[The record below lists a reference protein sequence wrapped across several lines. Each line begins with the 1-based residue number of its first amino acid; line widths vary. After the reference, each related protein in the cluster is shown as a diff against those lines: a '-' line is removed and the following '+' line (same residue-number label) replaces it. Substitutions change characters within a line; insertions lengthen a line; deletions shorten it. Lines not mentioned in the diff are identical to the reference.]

1 MVFVPSELGRKIGEL
16 VVKACADTNPC
27 NVGYIWSVKAAAL
40 DKSLREA
47 FDKATAVNPNI
58 KVVAEGESFYTTPN
72 GLKAA
77 QDMLTAHPDINV
89 ITGADQAIT
98 GALQAVQAANVA
110 DKVKLVGYGGGDV
123 AFKGIKSGERFGTV
137 MQAPATEGK
146 LGTEQFIQA
155 IRTGVPAA
163 GRRRPRQPARRRRRH
178 PGQRRQVP
186 DARGVA
192 GLTIAE
198 ERVMGQGDVHLEI
211 LEVGKSF
218 GGTRALDDVSIAIN
232 AGSVHAFVGENGAGK
247 STLGKI
253 VAGVF
258 PPDQGQLSL
267 RGEPV
272 SFRSPREALQ
282 RGIALVAQ
290 EVAVV
295 PQRTVAE
302 NVFLGNEPRRLGFVQ
317 RRRLREQFERLVA
330 DTGLDVPADAVVGSL
345 PLAKQQQ
352 VEILRA
358 LARDAELIVFDEPTA
373 ALSATEVQ
381 RFHEIVRG
389 LAAGGRTVILVSHFL
404 GEVLA
409 LADTVTVLRD
419 GRVVKTSPAAGETED
434 TLIAAML
441 GRSVSRTYP
450 PKQPPAA
457 DAPPALTVRDLTAA
471 GVTAPRSRSGPARSW
486 PSPASSAPAA
496 RSSPGRS
503 SARHPSTAGEM
514 TAGTTR
520 LTGTPLGSLRANVT
534 MIPES
539 RKDDG
544 LMLRRPV
551 RENVSLASLRSLG
564 RFGFVRRG
572 HGVDPR
578 EGRAAPGRRLERAR
592 DHPGGAVGRQP
603 AEAHVRARPARPP
616 DGAHRRRADARRRRR
631 RQARHLRAARRAW
644 RRAASRSC

>member
-1 MVFVPSELGRKIGEL
+1 MGE
-16 VVKACADTNPC
+16 
-27 NVGYIWSVKAAAL
+27 G
-40 DKSLREA
+40 
-47 FDKATAVNPNI
+47 
-58 KVVAEGESFYTTPN
+58 
-72 GLKAA
+72 
-77 QDMLTAHPDINV
+77 DI
-89 ITGADQAIT
+89 
-98 GALQAVQAANVA
+98 
-110 DKVKLVGYGGGDV
+110 
-123 AFKGIKSGERFGTV
+123 
-137 MQAPATEGK
+137 
-146 LGTEQFIQA
+146 
-155 IRTGVPAA
+155 
-163 GRRRPRQPARRRRRH
+163 
-178 PGQRRQVP
+178 
-186 DARGVA
+186 
-192 GLTIAE
+192 
-198 ERVMGQGDVHLEI
+198 HLEI
-211 LEVGKSF
+211 HEVGKSF
-218 GGTRALDDVSIAIN
+218 GGTRALDGVSIAIN

-272 SFRSPREALQ
+272 SFGSPREALQ

-317 RRRLREQFERLVA
+317 RSRLRERFERLVA
-330 DTGLDVPADAVVGSL
+330 DTGLVVPADAVVGSL
-345 PLAKQQQ
+345 PLAMQQQ

-358 LARDAELIVFDEPTA
+358 LAREAALIVFDEPTA

-404 GEVLA
+404 GEVLS
-409 LADTVTVLRD
+409 LSDTVTVLRD
-419 GRVVKTSPAAGETED
+419 GRVVKTSPAAGETEE
-434 TLIAAML
+434 TLMAAML

-457 DAPPALTVRDLTAA
+457 DAPSALTVRDLTAV
-471 GVTAPRSRSGPARSW
+471 GVTGASLEIRAGEIVALAGLVGAGRSELARAIFGA
-486 PSPASSAPAA
+486 SPA
-496 RSSPGRS
+496 
-503 SARHPSTAGEM
+503 TAGEM
-514 TAGTTR
+514 TAGSTR

-572 HGVDPR
+572 MESTRAKDALRQVAASGELETIPAALSGGNQQKLMFARALLAHPTVLIADEPTRGVDVGAKR
-578 EGRAAPGRRLERAR
+578 DIYELIVNLAAGGVAILLISNEIEEVLGLAHRVVVMRGGRISAELSGDAITEEAILAASFGRAS
-592 DHPGGAVGRQP
+592 
-603 AEAHVRARPARPP
+603 
-616 DGAHRRRADARRRRR
+616 
-631 RQARHLRAARRAW
+631 AA
-644 RRAASRSC
+644 